1 MNYYEYAPP
10 VIRWLTYLGIK
21 PWHMFT
27 LIFWG
32 SLIIGIILIF
42 TFPKFR
48 KGSAKFIAF
57 ILGIAFLVF
66 GTQLDKYYLNYEF
79 ETACNTPGIY
89 IKRQVEANGWLDL
102 SNSSIL
108 TRTRET
114 TFTFEELSLLKN
126 LFPSGE
132 DVWIKKDDE
141 YCKHVNF
148 YQGYPF
154 TENASVSRNSSNND
168 KYEFR
173 KQYAYLGEKRERLD
187 YFVDYYGL
195 KDGQCYQGYL
205 SKPRS
210 RYYIIKDIE
219 KRVGLGLRRTKT
231 YIIDSFTGEEIAS
244 SYRFTSATNAWN
256 KMLVGGFGD
265 TNSYCNNKN
274 IVSGENVVI
283 KEFRKATQTE
293 GAAALKMQRYTLIPS
308 QYFNQEKENNG
319 DIQ

>member
-1 MNYYEYAPP
+1 MNYHEYAPP
-10 VIRWLTYLGIK
+10 VIRWINYLGIK

-27 LIFWG
+27 VIFWG

-42 TFPKFR
+42 RFPKFR
-48 KGSAKFIAF
+48 KGSMKLIVFIS
-57 ILGIAFLVF
+57 GIVLLVF
-66 GTQLDKYYLNYEF
+66 GTRLDKYYLNYEF
-79 ETACNTPGIY
+79 ETACNAPGIY
-89 IKRQVEANGWLDL
+89 IKKQVEANSWLDVRV
-102 SNSSIL
+102 SSVF
-108 TRTRET
+108 TRTPQKSLT
-114 TFTFEELSLLKN
+114 PEELSILKDI
-126 LFPSGE
+126 PPSSGE
-132 DVWIKKDDE
+132 DVWIKKDKE
-141 YCKHVNF
+141 YCESINH

-154 TENASVSRNSSNND
+154 TETASIS
-168 KYEFR
+168 KYMKNGDQFGYWT
-173 KQYAYLGEKRERLD
+173 KSKYLGQSEDGERQSID
-187 YFVDYYGL
+187 NYAIDYYGL

-256 KMLVGGFGD
+256 KMLVGGFGE

-283 KEFRKATQTE
+283 KEFRKATQMEE
-293 GAAALKMQRYTLIPS
+293 GSLKMQRYTLIPS
-308 QYFNQEKENNG
+308 QYFNVDE
-319 DIQ
+319 